1 MLWTWANCRVQAYL
15 FVNVVS
21 VVFYIEKRKRKRKRK
36 KKKEKGKEK
45 KIKTSS

>member
-21 VVFYIEKRKRKRKRK
+21 VVFYIEKRKRKRK
-36 KKKEKGKEK
+36 KKKEKRKRKRKEN
-45 KIKTSS
+45 